1 MISLV
6 FHLYEIGD
14 PPLDKSALRSKIF
27 AVYVIPIKNGVG
39 LFMIVI
45 LSSIE
50 HPFPSV
56 TDTLYNHGMRL
67 EIVEED
73 KPFDQE

>member
-1 MISLV
+1 M
-6 FHLYEIGD
+6 FHSYENEDKLLAVD
-14 PPLDKSALRSKIF
+14 PPLDESTLRSKIF

-45 LSSIE
+45 SSAIE

-56 TDTLYNHGMRL
+56 TST
-67 EIVEED
+67 E
-73 KPFDQE
+73 